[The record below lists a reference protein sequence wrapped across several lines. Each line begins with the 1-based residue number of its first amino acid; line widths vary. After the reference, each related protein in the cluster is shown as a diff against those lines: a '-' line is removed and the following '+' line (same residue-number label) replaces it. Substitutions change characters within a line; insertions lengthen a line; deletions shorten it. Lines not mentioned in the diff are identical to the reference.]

1 MKLAFSIV
9 TLLSIFVIPNTTLSA
24 PSVADGKTLYSSCA
38 ACHGAKGEGNRALGA
53 PNIAGMD
60 AWYLKTQL
68 ENFST
73 GKRGTK
79 AGDSYGAQMRAGSA
93 AANTLAN
100 RAAIATYI
108 SKMPKV
114 AMAAK
119 SSGKPNLANGSTQ
132 YNALC
137 SACHNANG
145 KGNQALGAPRLVGLD
160 NVYLSRQYSNFRTG
174 LRGYHANDKFGKQMA
189 AISKMLDAKAEP
201 DVFAYINTL
210 KP

>member
-1 MKLAFSIV
+1 MKLAFSMT
-9 TLLSIFVIPNTTLSA
+9 TLLSILALSNTALAVPSA
-24 PSVADGKTLYSSCA
+24 VDGKSLYTSCA
-38 ACHGAKGEGNRALGA
+38 ACHGTKGEGNRALGA

-68 ENFST
+68 ENFSS

-79 AGDSYGAQMRAGSA
+79 PGDSYGAQMRAASA
-93 AANTLAN
+93 PSNTPAN
-100 RAAIATYI
+100 RAAIVTYV

-114 AMAAK
+114 TMTNKATAK
-119 SSGKPNLANGSTQ
+119 ANLANGATQ

-145 KGNQALGAPRLVGLD
+145 KGNQALGAPRLAGMD
-160 NVYLSRQYSNFRTG
+160 SVYLSRQYSNFRSG
-174 LRGYHANDKFGKQMA
+174 LRGYHANDKYGKQMA

-201 DVFAYINTL
+201 DVFAYINSL

>member
-1 MKLAFSIV
+1 MKFAFSIA
-9 TLLSIFVIPNTTLSA
+9 TLLSIFAISNTALSA
-24 PSVADGKTLYSSCA
+24 PSTVDGKTLYTSCA

-68 ENFST
+68 DNFST

-79 AGDSYGAQMRAGSA
+79 AGDTYGAQMRAASA
-93 AANTLAN
+93 PTNTPAN
-100 RAAIATYI
+100 RAAIAAYI

-114 AMAAK
+114 AVASKATAK
-119 SSGKPNLANGSTQ
+119 VNLANGATQ

-145 KGNQALGAPRLVGLD
+145 KGNQALGAPRLAGMD
-160 NVYLSRQYSNFRTG
+160 SVYLSRQYSNFRSG
-174 LRGYHANDKFGKQMA
+174 LRGYHANDKYGKQMA
-189 AISKMLDAKAEP
+189 AISKMLDAKSEP
-201 DVFAYINTL
+201 DVFAYINSL

>member
-1 MKLAFSIV
+1 MKLVFSIV
-9 TLLSIFVIPNTTLSA
+9 TLLSIFVLSNTAISA
-24 PSVADGKTLYSSCA
+24 PSTVDGKTLYNTCA

-68 ENFST
+68 ENFSS

-79 AGDSYGAQMRAGSA
+79 AGDTYGAQMRAASA
-93 AANTLAN
+93 PTNTPAN
-100 RAAIATYI
+100 RAAIVTYI

-114 AMAAK
+114 AVANKATAK
-119 SSGKPNLANGSTQ
+119 VNLANGATQ

-137 SACHNANG
+137 SACHAANG
-145 KGNQALGAPRLVGLD
+145 KGNQSLGAPRLAGLD
-160 NVYLSRQYSNFRTG
+160 NVYLNRQYTNFRTG
-174 LRGYHANDKFGKQMA
+174 LRGYHANDKFGRQMA
-189 AISKMLDAKAEP
+189 AISKMLDTKAEP